1 MTPEQYIK
9 DVLTTES
16 MDFSAI
22 RERLGDHRTI
32 RLLHALMGLQTE
44 AAELTDALKK
54 YLFYGKPLDYPNLLE
69 EIGDLEWYK
78 GLLLDV
84 LQVSQEHVW
93 DLNLKKLKLR
103 YAGKFGETAAIDRD
117 LATERAVFEEEEE

>member
-1 MTPEQYIK
+1 MTPEQHIK
-9 DVLTTES
+9 GVLTTES

-32 RLLHALMGLQTE
+32 RLLHAPMGLQTE

-78 GLLLDV
+78 GLLLDA

-117 LATERAVFEEEEE
+117 LAAERAVFEEEEE